1 VKDVAMAR
9 PRYGFDAPP
18 FLIGLTVASL
28 LMLAGG
34 IIGFAL
40 GGWVVGLW
48 PLFFAA
54 YFAAGAA
61 LYLHATRRGKFAVW
75 AEILDGLAL
84 RGDERAL
91 DLGCGRGAVL
101 IAVAQRLTTGTASG
115 ADLWRSADQSGNA
128 EKVTRANAEAAG
140 VADRVSLDTA
150 DMTALPYPDES
161 FDLVVSSLAIHNIQP
176 AAGRLRA
183 LDEALRVLRPGG
195 RLVIADINAAPA
207 YRTHLA
213 ERGLSP
219 TLRPLGWRMWYGGP
233 WVAATLVTASKP

>member
-1 VKDVAMAR
+1 MTR

-18 FLIGLTVASL
+18 FLIGLGIASL
-28 LMLAGG
+28 LMLAAG

-48 PLFFAA
+48 PLIFAV
-54 YFAAGAA
+54 YFAASAL

-84 RGDERAL
+84 RGDEQAL

-101 IAVAQRLTTGTASG
+101 IAVARRLTTGRASG
-115 ADLWRSADQSGNA
+115 ADLWRTADQSGNA
-128 EKVTRANAEAAG
+128 EAVTRANAEAAG

-161 FDLVVSSLAIHNIQP
+161 FDLIVSSLAIHNIHSAP
-176 AAGRLRA
+176 GRLRA
-183 LDEALRVLRPGG
+183 LDEALRVLGG
-195 RLVIADINAAPA
+195 TLAADQA
-207 YRTHLA
+207 
-213 ERGLSP
+213 
-219 TLRPLGWRMWYGGP
+219 
-233 WVAATLVTASKP
+233 

>member
-1 VKDVAMAR
+1 MTR

-18 FLIGLTVASL
+18 FLIGLGIASL
-28 LMLAGG
+28 LMLAAG

-48 PLFFAA
+48 PLIFAV
-54 YFAAGAA
+54 YFAASAL

-84 RGDERAL
+84 RGDEQAL

-101 IAVAQRLTTGTASG
+101 IAVARRLTTGRASG
-115 ADLWRSADQSGNA
+115 ADLWRTADQSGNA
-128 EKVTRANAEAAG
+128 EAVTRANAEAAG

-161 FDLVVSSLAIHNIQP
+161 FDLIVSSLAIHNIHSAP
-176 AAGRLRA
+176 GRLRA

-207 YRTHLA
+207 YRAHLL
-213 ERGLSP
+213 ERGLSS

-233 WVAATLVTASKP
+233 WVATTLVTTSKP

>member
-1 VKDVAMAR
+1 MTR
-9 PRYGFDAPP
+9 PKYGFDAPP
-18 FLIGLTVASL
+18 FLFGLSIAAL
-28 LMLAGG
+28 LMVVAA

-48 PLFFAA
+48 PLLFAV
-54 YFAAGAA
+54 YFAVGAL
-61 LYLHATRRGKFAVW
+61 LYLHATRWGKFAVW
-75 AEILDGLAL
+75 DEVLDGLAL
-84 RGDERAL
+84 RGDEDAL

-101 IAVAQRLTTGTASG
+101 IAVARRLTTGRASG
-115 ADLWRSADQSGNA
+115 ADLWRSTDQSGNA

-140 VADRVSLDTA
+140 VSDRIGLDTA

-161 FDLVVSSLAIHNIQP
+161 FDLVVSSLAIHNIHP
-176 AAGRLRA
+176 APGRLRA

-207 YRTHLA
+207 YRTHLVG
-213 ERGLSP
+213 RGLST

-233 WVAATLVTASKP
+233 WVATTLVTTSKP

>member
-1 VKDVAMAR
+1 MPR

-18 FLIGLTVASL
+18 FLIGLTIAAL

-40 GGWVVGLW
+40 GGWVVGVW
-48 PLFFAA
+48 PLFFAV
-54 YFAAGAA
+54 YFAASAL

-75 AEILDGLAL
+75 GEVLDGLAL
-84 RGDERAL
+84 RGDEHAL
-91 DLGCGRGAVL
+91 DMGCGRGAVL
-101 IAVAQRLTTGTASG
+101 IAVARRLTTGQASG
-115 ADLWRSADQSGNA
+115 ADLWRTTDQSGNA
-128 EKVTRANAEAAG
+128 EQVTRANAEAAG
-140 VADRVSLDTA
+140 VSDRVRLDTA

-176 AAGRLRA
+176 APGRLRA

-207 YRTHLA
+207 YRTHLV
-213 ERGLSP
+213 ERGLST

-233 WVAATLVTASKP
+233 WVATTLVTTSKP